1 MDDTQ
6 NQGEE
11 LPVTDAEIVE
21 NEEGEVT
28 PVNGDAT
35 VLTSLDELIKN
46 HVKSIDSLRFEI
58 KKQQEMITD
67 GFANDPVYRENDAK
81 AKEAAKVKNTTKLQ
95 IMKQPAMM
103 TLSNKVKSMKAELK
117 DKQFALSD
125 YLLEYQRLSGV
136 NQIETDDGQVLEI
149 VNVAKVVRKSSK

>member
-6 NQGEE
+6 NTSEE
-11 LPVTDAEIVE
+11 LQVQDAEIVE
-21 NEEGEVT
+21 SDNADVT
-28 PVNGDAT
+28 PVEGDAT

-46 HVKSIDSLRFEI
+46 HVKSIDKLRIEV
-58 KKQQEMITD
+58 KKQQDMIND
-67 GFANDPVYRENDAK
+67 GFQNDPVYRENEAK
-81 AKEAAKVKNTTKLQ
+81 AKEATKVKNTTKQQ
-95 IMKQPAMM
+95 IMKQPAML
-103 TLSNKVKSMKAELK
+103 TLSNKVKSMKAEMK

-125 YLLEYQRLSGV
+125 YLLEYQRLSGA

>member
-1 MDDTQ
+1 MDDIQ
-6 NQGEE
+6 NTSENMDVQ
-11 LPVTDAEIVE
+11 DAEIVE
-21 NEEGEVT
+21 ASDDVT
-28 PVNGDAT
+28 PVEGDAT

-46 HVKSIDSLRFEI
+46 HVKSIDKLRVEV
-58 KKQQEMITD
+58 KKQQDMIND
-67 GFANDPVYRENDAK
+67 GFQNDPVYRENEAK
-81 AKEAAKVKNTTKLQ
+81 AKEATKVKNTTKQQ

-125 YLLEYQRLSGV
+125 YLLEYQRLSGA

-149 VNVAKVVRKSSK
+149 VNVAKVIRKSSR